1 MTLLYV
7 FMAIIA
13 AYIVLCIRDQSDVDS
28 KIDAFYQ
35 VEQKK
40 CFCEREGVY

>member
-13 AYIVLCIRDQSDVDS
+13 AYIVLSVHDQADVDS

-40 CFCEREGVY
+40 CFFEREVV